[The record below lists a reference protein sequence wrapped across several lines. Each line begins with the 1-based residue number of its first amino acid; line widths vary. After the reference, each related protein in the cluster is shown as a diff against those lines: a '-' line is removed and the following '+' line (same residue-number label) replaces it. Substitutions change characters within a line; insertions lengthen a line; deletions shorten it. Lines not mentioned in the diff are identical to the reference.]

1 MISNLRSQGAMTHTT
16 TGFFLLVIVE
26 DAYINFSI
34 FFLSFLQIGFSG
46 SSPLLSSKSLYPLY
60 FRTNPSETFANL
72 GRIAI
77 LRRFNWKRVAILQQ
91 NNDVFTGISNSL
103 VELLEAA
110 NFSVI
115 AYESFKDHPRF
126 AIENLKVQDVSL
138 VLNTFS
144 GYIIHPAK

>member
-1 MISNLRSQGAMTHTT
+1 M
-16 TGFFLLVIVE
+16 
-26 DAYINFSI
+26 
-34 FFLSFLQIGFSG
+34 
-46 SSPLLSSKSLYPLY
+46 
-60 FRTNPSETFANL
+60 
-72 GRIAI
+72 
-77 LRRFNWKRVAILQQ
+77 QQ

-115 AYESFKDHPRF
+115 AYESFKDHPGF